1 MTSVRKTGET
11 LRRRSPLP
19 LTYARRTLL
28 AALVAATAF
37 LTLGA
42 APALSANCGRQIID
56 DWFKDGRVDK
66 VYPLH
71 CYDDALE
78 QLPNDVRTY
87 SDAPQAIKRALQQA
101 LAQGAPVD
109 GNGNSGGGT
118 TTPTETTPNSGDDD
132 PPTDTTPG
140 DTTTTPTTTPTDGSG
155 GPGDTQALGD
165 ESSSASSV
173 PLPLIVLGGLALL
186 LLAAGG
192 AGYLNRRMQARRID
206 GGPGDPP
213 ADL

>member
-1 MTSVRKTGET
+1 M
-11 LRRRSPLP
+11 
-19 LTYARRTLL
+19 TYARRTLL
-28 AALVAATAF
+28 AAIVAAAAF

-101 LAQGAPVD
+101 LAGGAPVD
-109 GNGNSGGGT
+109 GKGSSGGGT
-118 TTPTETTPNSGDDD
+118 TTPTDTTPNSGGGDQ
-132 PPTDTTPG
+132 PTKTAPT
-140 DTTTTPTTTPTDGSG
+140 DTTTTPTTPTDGSG

-192 AGYLNRRMQARRID
+192 AGYLNRRLQARRID

>member
-1 MTSVRKTGET
+1 
-11 LRRRSPLP
+11 
-19 LTYARRTLL
+19 LTHARRTLL
-28 AALVAATAF
+28 AAVVAAAAF
-37 LTLGA
+37 LVLGA

-109 GNGNSGGGT
+109 GQGNSGGGST
-118 TTPTETTPNSGDDD
+118 TPTDTTPEDTTPEDTTPTDTTPTETTP
-132 PPTDTTPG
+132 
-140 DTTTTPTTTPTDGSG
+140 TTPTDGSG

-192 AGYLNRRMQARRID
+192 AGYLNRRMQASRID